1 MDNIHE
7 QEIHRRLRTAVDHA
21 APDPWDRIAAS
32 CKAQK
37 GTVIP
42 MSEYKKPRRR
52 WAPMAV
58 AAALAVVCCVFG
70 VTSWRSANA
79 VASVVS
85 LDVNPS
91 IQLQVSKSEKVLS
104 ADALNQDAE
113 VILEGMD
120 LKGTQLKVAVNAIVG
135 SLLQNGYLD
144 RLSSAILISVEDDD
158 SLRAARLES
167 DLTAEVGTAL
177 QNASAGAA
185 VLSQI
190 FATDAAL
197 ESQAQSSSISVGKAA
212 MIRDIQALNGALD
225 FDALSVLS
233 VEELKQLREIGA
245 PAIPIGKD
253 AAATAAAAY
262 AGLSSYDFA
271 DVDPELDEYPAHYEV
286 ELITAQGEF
295 DYDVD
300 AWTGEILKGPA
311 SVAGGTGGTSS
322 SGTTGGI
329 SADKARSI
337 ALTDA
342 GISESDALGLRVKQD
357 WDDGVALYEVEFR
370 SGGAE
375 YEYDIRL
382 SDGAILKSKRD
393 ADNNYTYFAASS
405 GSGAL
410 IGEAAAKTAALQHAG
425 VSESQTS
432 YLSCQLEYDDG
443 RLECYEV
450 EFRSGSTEYEY
461 EIGPYDGAI
470 WKAERETHG
479 SAAAAGASA
488 AISGNTAGGSSS
500 AGTASGNTSSS
511 VSSFIS
517 AEAAKAAALSH
528 AGVSTAQVREMECKL
543 DEDDGIDVYEI
554 EFKSAQMEYE
564 YEIDAYTG
572 AILKA
577 EQDWD

>member
-1 MDNIHE
+1 MDNISE
-7 QEIHRRLRTAVDHA
+7 QEIHQRLRTAVDHA

-42 MSEYKKPRRR
+42 MSEHKKPRRR

-253 AAATAAAAY
+253 AAAAAAAAY

-382 SDGAILKSKRD
+382 SDGAILKSERD

>member
-1 MDNIHE
+1 MDNISE
-7 QEIHRRLRTAVDHA
+7 QEIHQRLRTAVDHA

-253 AAATAAAAY
+253 AAAAAAASY

-342 GISESDALGLRVKQD
+342 GISENDALGLRVKQD

-382 SDGAILKSKRD
+382 SDGAILKSERD

-554 EFKSAQMEYE
+554 EFKSAQTEYE